1 MLFPSFLQSQDIDTN
16 LTAEK
21 IIVKPS
27 GILEASGNVKV
38 RRGNI
43 YVHADKMIVDQ
54 NNRQI
59 ELFNIKEFFDGNS
72 IILEAQNAK
81 LSDDLAEGIIS
92 TAQVLINQELRLRA
106 HQIELKM
113 ALYKMLVEL
122 IVLPHARAG
131 KNEEPLWYFNASS
144 ANRDMKNKNI
154 VYRDVEMR
162 VKGVLAG
169 FTPYLRLPDPEV
181 DVELRGWAPR
191 FKYQFKFGNRFEAT
205 LFYSFW

>member
-59 ELFNIKEFFDGNS
+59 ELFNIKSF
-72 IILEAQNAK
+72 L
-81 LSDDLAEGIIS
+81 
-92 TAQVLINQELRLRA
+92 
-106 HQIELKM
+106 M
-113 ALYKMLVEL
+113 A
-122 IVLPHARAG
+122 
-131 KNEEPLWYFNASS
+131 
-144 ANRDMKNKNI
+144 
-154 VYRDVEMR
+154 
-162 VKGVLAG
+162 
-169 FTPYLRLPDPEV
+169 T
-181 DVELRGWAPR
+181 
-191 FKYQFKFGNRFEAT
+191 Q
-205 LFYSFW
+205 